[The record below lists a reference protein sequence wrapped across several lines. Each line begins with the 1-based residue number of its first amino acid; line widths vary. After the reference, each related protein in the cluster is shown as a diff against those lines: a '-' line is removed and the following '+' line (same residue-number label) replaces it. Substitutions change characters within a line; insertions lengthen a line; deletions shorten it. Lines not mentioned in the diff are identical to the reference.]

1 MFNKHPYTL
10 IFSNQTNNHSMK
22 SKHNLLLSAIL
33 LFFTSLSYSQ
43 FTHVGVAAG
52 YGTEIK
58 EPGFGAYGIFS
69 VNEQI
74 KIVPNAM
81 YFLPHKVTTDDGTQ
95 KFSWWT
101 LSVDGDYII
110 VNKGVVRFYGIMGL
124 TFISIT
130 GEQDEV
136 ISGQPFEDKLTMQKL
151 GFNIG
156 AGIRFPVSE
165 YIAPFAEVKYTLG
178 DAADFEFKNV
188 PVSQFS
194 LVAGILFRI
203 NETKPTGQ
211 QED

>member
-1 MFNKHPYTL
+1 M
-10 IFSNQTNNHSMK
+10 NN
-22 SKHNLLLSAIL
+22 KHNLLLAAIF

-52 YGTEIK
+52 YGAEIK

-69 VNEQI
+69 VNEEI
-74 KIVPNAM
+74 KIVPNFM

-101 LSVDGDYII
+101 LNVDGDYII
-110 VNKGVVRFYGIMGL
+110 VDQGAVRFYGIMGL

-136 ISGQPFEDKLTMQKL
+136 ILGRQEQDKFTIQKL
-151 GFNIG
+151 GLNIG
-156 AGIRFPVSE
+156 AGVRFPVSE

-178 DAADFEFKNV
+178 SAADFDFKSV

-194 LVAGILFRI
+194 LVAGIMFRI
-203 NETKPTGQ
+203 NETKPRGQ

>member
-1 MFNKHPYTL
+1 MFIKHAYKL
-10 IFSNQTNNHSMK
+10 IFSNLTNNHIMK
-22 SKHNLLLSAIL
+22 NKHNLALATLF
-33 LFFTSLSYSQ
+33 LFFFSLSYSQ

-69 VNEQI
+69 VNEEI
-74 KIVPNAM
+74 KIVPNLM
-81 YFLPHKVTTDDGTQ
+81 YYLPHKVTTVDGTQ
-95 KFSWWT
+95 KYSWW
-101 LSVDGDYII
+101 SINVDGDYII
-110 VNKGVVRFYGIMGL
+110 VNQGNTRFYGIMGL

-151 GFNIG
+151 GLNIG
-156 AGIRFPVSE
+156 AGVRFPVSE
-165 YIAPFAEVKYTLG
+165 YIAPFAEVKYTLA
-178 DAADFEFKNV
+178 DAADFEFQNV

-194 LVAGILFRI
+194 LVAGIMFRI
-203 NETKPTGQ
+203 NETKPRGQ

>member
-1 MFNKHPYTL
+1 
-10 IFSNQTNNHSMK
+10 MK
-22 SKHNLLLSAIL
+22 RKKNIILTVLFL
-33 LFFTSLSYSQ
+33 LFVSVSYSQ

-52 YGTEIK
+52 FGSEIK

-81 YFLPHKVTTDDGTQ
+81 YFLPHNMTTEDGTQ
-95 KFSWWT
+95 KFTWWT
-101 LSVDGDYII
+101 ISVDGDYII
-110 VNKGVVRFYGIMGL
+110 VNQGIVRFYGLMGL
-124 TFISIT
+124 TFISLT

-136 ISGQPFEDKLTMQKL
+136 ISGQPFQDKLTLQKL
-151 GFNIG
+151 GLNVG
-156 AGIRFPVSE
+156 TGIRFPLSE

-178 DAADFEFKNV
+178 DAADFAFRNV

-194 LVAGILFRI
+194 LIAGIMFRI
-203 NETKPTGQ
+203 GDTKQRGQ

>member
-1 MFNKHPYTL
+1 MFIKHAYKL
-10 IFSNQTNNHSMK
+10 IFSEQTNNLTMMSR
-22 SKHNLLLSAIL
+22 HNLLLTAIF
-33 LFFTSLSYSQ
+33 LFLTSHSYSQ

-81 YFLPHKVTTDDGTQ
+81 YYLPHKVTTDDGTQ
-95 KFSWWT
+95 TYSWWT
-101 LSVDGDYII
+101 INVDGDYII

-124 TFISIT
+124 TFMSIT
-130 GEQDEV
+130 GKQDEV
-136 ISGQPFEDKLTMQKL
+136 ISGQPFEDKLTLQKL
-151 GFNIG
+151 GLNIG
-156 AGIRFPVSE
+156 AGIRFPVSD
-165 YIAPFAEVKYTLG
+165 YIAPFVEVKYTLG

-188 PVSQFS
+188 PISQFT
-194 LVAGILFRI
+194 LVAGIMFRI
-203 NETKPTGQ
+203 NDTKPKGQ

>member
-1 MFNKHPYTL
+1 MMQGKNILLVL
-10 IFSNQTNNHSMK
+10 IF
-22 SKHNLLLSAIL
+22 LLSAA
-33 LFFTSLSYSQ
+33 LSHSQ

-52 YGTEIK
+52 FGSEIK

-81 YFLPHKVTTDDGTQ
+81 YYLPHTVTTDDGTQ
-95 KFSWWT
+95 KFSWWS

-110 VNKGVVRFYGIMGL
+110 VNQGAVRFYGLMGL
-124 TFISIT
+124 TFISLT

-136 ISGQPFEDKLTMQKL
+136 ISGQPFEDKLTLQKL
-151 GFNIG
+151 GLNVG

-178 DAADFEFKNV
+178 DAADFAFRKV
-188 PVSQFS
+188 PVSQFN
-194 LVAGILFRI
+194 LVGGIMFRI
-203 NETKPTGQ
+203 GETKPRGQ

>member
-1 MFNKHPYTL
+1 MFSKHPYQL
-10 IFSNQTNNHSMK
+10 IFSNQSNNHSMK
-22 SKHNLLLSAIL
+22 NKQKLVLAAIF
-33 LFFTSLSYSQ
+33 LFFASLSYSQ

-69 VNEQI
+69 VNEEI
-74 KIVPNAM
+74 KIVPNVM
-81 YFLPHKVTTDDGTQ
+81 YYLPHKVTTDDGTR

-101 LSVDGDYII
+101 ISVDGDYII
-110 VNKGVVRFYGIMGL
+110 VNQGMLRFYGIMGL
-124 TFISIT
+124 TFMSIT

-136 ISGQPFEDKLTMQKL
+136 INGQPFEDKLTMQKL

-156 AGIRFPVSE
+156 AGIRFPLSE

-178 DAADFEFKNV
+178 DAADFQFQNV

-194 LVAGILFRI
+194 LVAGIMFRI
-203 NETKPTGQ
+203 NETKPRGQ